1 SRSSTTVCYQGSL
14 PAELKMDW
22 LCYDGNASK
31 SAALSLVESSVQV
44 SIIGW
49 NADVTYSLL
58 YHNRSSDTLSNVRFK
73 FPVDES
79 ASVYRLVAELNDRTI
94 ECECR
99 EKTESKAAY
108 RAAVDA
114 GYSAALASEVDGSAD
129 LMECYLG
136 NVAAKAK
143 VKIEMS
149 SVVELETPSIDKVS
163 LTIPRVLVPR
173 YEPEESRL
181 DKFASSGPSQTAAQP
196 WLSGLKLRGKVNGL
210 PNLRNVKCN
219 QGQLKWLSERSEFEV
234 EQLGSDCDIEL
245 VAEFEPPVSGA
256 VMTRE
261 TGSAGSESAF
271 LRQEIA
277 QFTAFLDESQARDS
291 AQKEFIIVV
300 DRSGSMSGRNI
311 RSAQEAL
318 LLFLKSLPSGCKFNV
333 VSFGSSFT
341 QLFSSSQNYSQQSLA
356 EAVRLQEAMRAD
368 MGGTEILPAL
378 RWSFDNRDPTCQLM
392 LFLLTDGE
400 VSNTDQVKDLVLS
413 KCGAVGSDCRL
424 SAIGIGHGA
433 STALVKGV
441 ARVGGGRADFVRDG
455 VTEQL
460 RSAVV
465 AQLKTA
471 QSAAVENLRVDATT
485 LDGKSVLLGTVPTD
499 PQLAGGAVPIT
510 ARLSRFLLL
519 SPDANSMTIRAVAKF
534 SVAGRDFE
542 IECVHDGES
551 AKESQL
557 LRRAAARLQ
566 LKEWSDSNS
575 GGEHTRSI
583 IELSLATNLASAY
596 TAFVGI
602 DRTTK
607 RPVSVANEELKREER
622 RLKRQ
627 GERPLAASPNCYDP
641 SIEDCW
647 DDEGAV
653 GSMMPDQDHQF
664 YSHARSKP
672 KKKGMSFG
680 LPSLSSLFSRS
691 AGSKKEKAGAGKK
704 KEASTFS
711 RRLRCEE
718 EQPRLALSSCRMD
731 MAAVDG
737 YYATAINE
745 SDENCYDLE
754 TEYLA
759 FSSLPDDSRAAKN
772 KRELKAIFS
781 CASTARD
788 VSSDPVMLIA
798 GTQQFDGRWDA
809 SDSIADLLG
818 ISLVEIAKSAPKG
831 VSQSVWVTALVC
843 AHLSHSLKA
852 QQSQWELMVQKAM
865 DFVKAACPDADAVL
879 AAANSMLQA
888 RVASS
893 M

>member
-1 SRSSTTVCYQGSL
+1 RSSTTVCYQGSL
-14 PAELKMDW
+14 LAELKMDW

-31 SAALSLVESSVQV
+31 SAALSLIESSVQV

-49 NADVTYSLL
+49 NADVSYSLL
-58 YHNRSSDTLSNVRFK
+58 YHNRSSDVLSNVTFK

-79 ASVYRLVAELNDRTI
+79 SSVYRLVAELNDRTV

-99 EKTESKAAY
+99 EKTEAKAAY

-136 NVAAKAK
+136 NVAAGAK

-149 SVVELETPSIDKVS
+149 SVVELDTLSVDKVS

-271 LRQEIA
+271 LQQEIA
-277 QFTAFLDESQARDS
+277 QFTAFLDESQTKDS
-291 AQKEFIIVV
+291 TQKEFIIVV

-378 RWSFDNRDPTCQLM
+378 RWSFDNRDPTCQLR

-413 KCGAVGSDCRL
+413 KCGAAGSDCRL

-455 VTEQL
+455 VAEQL

-471 QSAAVENLRVDATT
+471 QSAAVENLRIDATT

-499 PQLAGGAVPIT
+499 PQPPGGAVPIT

-519 SPDANSMTIRAVAKF
+519 SPEANSMTIRAVAKF

-542 IECVHDGES
+542 IECVRDGVSGE
-551 AKESQL
+551 ASQL
-557 LRRAAARLQ
+557 LRRAAAWLQ

-583 IELSLATNLASAY
+583 IELSLAANLASAY

-627 GERPLAASPNCYDP
+627 GKRRQAASPNCYDP

-647 DDEGAV
+647 DGEGAV
-653 GSMMPDQDHQF
+653 GSMMPDQGNQY
-664 YSHARSKP
+664 YSYARSKP

-711 RRLRCEE
+711 RGVRCEE
-718 EQPRLALSSCRMD
+718 EQQMAAPSFCTMD
-731 MAAVDG
+731 MAAMEESYG
-737 YYATAINE
+737 AIAMDE
-745 SDENCYDLE
+745 SDENSDDLQ
-754 TEYLA
+754 TEWLA
-759 FSSLPDDSRAAKN
+759 SPLDDSRAAKN
-772 KRELKAIFS
+772 KRKLKANSS

-798 GTQQFDGRWDA
+798 GAQQFDGRWDA

-831 VSQSVWVTALVC
+831 VSESVWVTALVC

-879 AAANSMLQA
+879 AAANSMLQGKA
-888 RVASS
+888 ASN